1 VRLLGNID
9 HQGALE
15 SAARDD
21 SFLAPLN
28 GVLRAWRAISPPRAP
43 GTGASTAPPT
53 KISRWRISPR
63 NLVTECLSIFAGGL
77 VVLAGD
83 HLKASSDLA
92 LPDHF
97 HVLLQGISLST
108 DLLNFIGN
116 FKDKTSRRFS

>member
-1 VRLLGNID
+1 
-9 HQGALE
+9 
-15 SAARDD
+15 
-21 SFLAPLN
+21 
-28 GVLRAWRAISPPRAP
+28 
-43 GTGASTAPPT
+43 
-53 KISRWRISPR
+53 
-63 NLVTECLSIFAGGL
+63 VTECLPIFAGGL